1 MSLTLIRI
9 TMRIAMPCAIVAVGV
24 AGLFV
29 VVRFVA
35 GMG

>member
-9 TMRIAMPCAIVAVGV
+9 TMRIAMPCAIVAVGAV
-24 AGLFV
+24 GLFI

-35 GMG
+35 WMG

>member
-24 AGLFV
+24 SGLFI
-29 VVRFVA
+29 VVRFIA
-35 GMG
+35 WMG